1 MVHLPFYQY
10 TTQLTSSLID
20 HSVVQLW
27 MIFCPIHS
35 EHFMAYV
42 QHFNVVPQQGTV
54 NHVNPVM
61 GMHLLWH
68 AVRSNGSRIGDVI
81 PIMQIQSPAHLIPN
95 FSKEAHPHLTNGS
108 SYKLS
113 TEFWLNKYWSKEFYY
128 ALSH

>member
-1 MVHLPFYQY
+1 MWQSFYQY

-20 HSVVQLW
+20 HSIVQLQ

-42 QHFNVVPQQGTV
+42 QHFDVVPQQGTV
-54 NHVNPVM
+54 NHVNPVT
-61 GMHLLWH
+61 GMHLLQR
-68 AVRSNGSRIGDVI
+68 AVRSNGSRIRDVI
-81 PIMQIQSPAHLIPN
+81 PITQIRSPAHLIPN
-95 FSKEAHPHLTNGS
+95 FSKEAHPCLTNGS
-108 SYKLS
+108 SYELS